1 MQRRADLFFQQ
12 LKDKKVTFI
21 GMGVSHFECIK
32 LFAQKG
38 IRVTVAD
45 KRTAA
50 QLGEKQE
57 ELAGLGVRFAL
68 GEEYLEH
75 LSEADIIF
83 RTPGDELFFT
93 CALKSKRTWQGC
105 DFGNGSLF

>member
-1 MQRRADLFFQQ
+1 MLLTGALIITPERNRQTMQRRADLFFQQ

-57 ELAGLGVRFAL
+57 ELAGWASVLHGRGISGTF
-68 GEEYLEH
+68 E
-75 LSEADIIF
+75 
-83 RTPGDELFFT
+83 
-93 CALKSKRTWQGC
+93 
-105 DFGNGSLF
+105 